1 VSAETSDD
9 ESNESRD
16 PEPAQAFLAALSD
29 PQRPSISARTA
40 VVVAH
45 PDDESI
51 GCGAQLPRFSD
62 VGIVLVTDG
71 APPNGVDA
79 RRLGF
84 AGPAE
89 YAQAR
94 RGELEAAMAL
104 VGLAPDRLMSLGWPD
119 QEASANI
126 TAIARELARIL
137 ADTDVVL
144 THAFEGGHPDHD
156 STALAVHAARALL
169 GRDSDGPAIIEMPL
183 YRTGPDGM
191 AAQSFAPIE
200 GGSECVIELDWEQ
213 QRLKQAMYAAHGSQ
227 HDVLLLFG
235 VDTERFRVAPSYD
248 FSQPPNGGLV
258 YYDGQPWSMT
268 SERWHRLAADAL
280 AELGLGPVL

>member
-1 VSAETSDD
+1 MSAETSDD

-62 VGIVLVTDG
+62 VGIVHVTDG

-104 VGLAPDRLMSLGWPD
+104 VGLAPDRLISLGWPD

-156 STALAVHAARALL
+156 ATALAVHGAARLM
-169 GRDSDGPAIIEMPL
+169 GRHAPVVIEFPL
-183 YRTGPDGM
+183 YRAGPDGWVV
-191 AAQSFAPIE
+191 QRFADPSGE
-200 GGSECVIELDWEQ
+200 VVVDLTPDE
-213 QRLKQAMYAAHGSQ
+213 QRLKRAMLGAFTTQREVLTRFSAAQ
-227 HDVLLLFG
+227 
-235 VDTERFRVAPSYD
+235 ERFRKAPDYD
-248 FSQPPNGGLV
+248 FSELPN
-258 YYDGQPWSMT
+258 DGQLLYEQQYWGMT
-268 SERWHRLAADAL
+268 GSRWLELARPAL
-280 AELGLGPVL
+280 AGLGLDRRP